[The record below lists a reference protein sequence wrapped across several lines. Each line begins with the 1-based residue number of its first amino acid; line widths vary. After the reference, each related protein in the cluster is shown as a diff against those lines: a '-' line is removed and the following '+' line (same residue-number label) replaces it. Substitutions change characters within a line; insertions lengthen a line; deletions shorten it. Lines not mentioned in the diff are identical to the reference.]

1 MLGRYAKLR
10 SRWILRHSILNL
22 IQNIVWAQRYNI
34 SSCKCLTE
42 WFWNSIS
49 NPFRAL
55 WISVQVTVFGHTR
68 TTIIQRRPYWEN
80 SLNGGGG
87 SGEGGCPSLGVQPG
101 FEAASLAWRRSP
113 ARDTKPGRTARFQ
126 VGIPNQWDFQLVG
139 SLERGSA
146 FGGKLGVQ

>member
-1 MLGRYAKLR
+1 MVIQGRQLYKGG
-10 SRWILRHSILNL
+10 L
-22 IQNIVWAQRYNI
+22 IERIVSMVVVGR
-34 SSCKCLTE
+34 
-42 WFWNSIS
+42 
-49 NPFRAL
+49 
-55 WISVQVTVFGHTR
+55 
-68 TTIIQRRPYWEN
+68 
-80 SLNGGGG
+80 GG
-87 SGEGGCPSLGVQPG
+87 PSLGVQPG